1 MQIKSKRDV
10 NRVTKSECVPD
21 KSDNGQVAEPIRFKR
36 ETNEMGLGAPSVGAP
51 FDPKPEEAEE
61 IKRLVTAAL
70 SEFSEKP
77 GSRKY
82 G

>member
-1 MQIKSKRDV
+1 M

-21 KSDNGQVAEPIRFKR
+21 KSDKREAAEPIRFKR
-36 ETNEMGLGAPSVGAP
+36 ETNEIGLGAPSVGAP
-51 FDPKPEEAEE
+51 FEPKPEEAEE
-61 IKRLVTAAL
+61 IKQLVTAAL
-70 SEFSEKP
+70 AELSGKP